1 MTDRTPDR
9 IIINNN
15 DSPPHHLMN
24 ISSLAK
30 KFYNNMKIQEEKRKK
45 EKEAVTIT
53 RTHDD
58 DLPDERYV
66 CIPVDDCAIC
76 CERDTI
82 SNLFKT
88 TCGHV
93 FHADCL
99 KRWCDHNNTCPN
111 CRSLNPF
118 GYDEPVPFNNTKRT
132 LNFSVN
138 MGFIESDNMN
148 SSYNNIIDQST
159 IDYYNNI
166 NNNIIRE
173 REEAERVRNEIIE
186 HNRIIEQ
193 FDRFFYED

>member
-1 MTDRTPDR
+1 MSVRTPDR

-82 SNLFKT
+82 SN
-88 TCGHV
+88 
-93 FHADCL
+93 
-99 KRWCDHNNTCPN
+99 
-111 CRSLNPF
+111 
-118 GYDEPVPFNNTKRT
+118 
-132 LNFSVN
+132 FSVN
-138 MGFIESDNMN
+138 MGFVESDNMN
-148 SSYNNIIDQST
+148 SSYNNIVDQST